1 MTRRSQAAECP
12 RIRRVRNWTDR
23 RHQEMSSMSSTMK
36 SIGIAV
42 TYLALALALS
52 GCIYI
57 GH

>member
-1 MTRRSQAAECP
+1 
-12 RIRRVRNWTDR
+12 
-23 RHQEMSSMSSTMK
+23 MSSTMK

-42 TYLALALALS
+42 TYLVLALALS